1 MLSTKIPVSN
11 ACNAPQRLHYPPPT
25 GEGTGEGRLREPDTR
40 NISAPMNKRKKDTR
54 HPKPAAPQEAG
65 QGHDGHRPHRH
76 RTGKHGRAAAEDGF
90 LYGSHA
96 VIAALKNPARR
107 PTRLILSRNAE
118 AELVAA
124 GLSLGHTLA
133 VQPEY
138 LSNEEITAL
147 LAPGAV
153 HQGIALKTSALPDL
167 TVDEACEGES
177 RVVVLDQVT
186 DPHNFGA
193 ILRSAA
199 VFGAG
204 ALVTTERNS
213 PPLGGVL
220 AKAASGGLERVRIA
234 RVTNLVRALE
244 ELKELGFEVIGLDG
258 EGEVSLPDFK
268 TGPKVALVLG
278 AEGAG
283 LRRLTREHCDIL
295 ARLPA
300 TGDMKSLNVSNA
312 AAVALYELARR
323 G

>member
-1 MLSTKIPVSN
+1 MTKRKRPGPAGQKPSGQDDRHRGPRGHVQPRG
-11 ACNAPQRLHYPPPT
+11 PQRVHK
-25 GEGTGEGRLREPDTR
+25 GGDE
-40 NISAPMNKRKKDTR
+40 N
-54 HPKPAAPQEAG
+54 
-65 QGHDGHRPHRH
+65 
-76 RTGKHGRAAAEDGF
+76 F
-90 LYGSHA
+90 LYGFHA
-96 VIAALKNPARR
+96 VSAALRNPARR
-107 PTRLILSRNAE
+107 AQRLVLTRNAE
-118 AELVAA
+118 AELAA
-124 GLSLGHTLA
+124 QGLSLGADLP
-133 VQPEY
+133 VQPE
-138 LSNEEITAL
+138 LLAGDEIAAL
-147 LAPGAV
+147 LPAGAV
-153 HQGIALKTSALPDL
+153 HQGIALKVSPLPDL
-167 TVDEACEGES
+167 SVDEACEGAS

-204 ALVTTERNS
+204 ALVTTDRNS

-234 RVTNLVRALE
+234 KVTNLVRAID
-244 ELKELGFEVIGLDG
+244 ELKDLGFEVIGLDG

-300 TGDMKSLNVSNA
+300 SGEMKSLNVSNA